1 MVDDKDE
8 LWQEIKET
16 AVSAA
21 RIKAHRDAAWY
32 LRALAMVREA
42 ENKLYDGLVDTV
54 QAWMMVNGLAES
66 EE

>member
-1 MVDDKDE
+1 MTDDKDE

-16 AVSAA
+16 AITAA

-42 ENKLYDGLVDTV
+42 ETHLYEGLANTV
-54 QAWMMVNGLAES
+54 QAWMVANGL
-66 EE
+66 EEE